1 MFVADEVEEAT
12 EEDFDELLR
21 VWEAS
26 VRATHHFLTE
36 DDIQFFKPLVRNE
49 ALPAVVLRCV
59 RGDDGLPVGFL
70 GVSGTKIE
78 MLFVRPDC
86 RGRGVGRRLLEHAL
100 RRMGAT
106 ELDVN
111 EQNRQAVGFYTR
123 MGLRVVGRSE
133 VDGMGKPFPLLHMR
147 FAG

>member
-1 MFVADEVEEAT
+1 
-12 EEDFDELLR
+12 
-21 VWEAS
+21 
-26 VRATHHFLTE
+26 
-36 DDIQFFKPLVRNE
+36 
-49 ALPAVVLRCV
+49 
-59 RGDDGLPVGFL
+59 
-70 GVSGTKIE
+70 